1 MEEDPMEEHSVKVMG
16 ITYFNG
22 SNTYHSNISLKQS
35 KVVSQ
40 TA

>member
-22 SNTYHSNISLKQS
+22 SNTYHSNISLK
-35 KVVSQ
+35 
-40 TA
+40 